1 MVIVEGSKIEMFLY
15 AIIKYVL
22 KKHIISLTLTEVVTE
37 VVNES
42 KVVKSSKNA
51 A

>member
-1 MVIVEGSKIEMFLY
+1 MFLF
-15 AIIKYVL
+15 ALIKYEL
-22 KKHIISLTLTEVVTE
+22 RKHVISLTLTEVVTE